1 MYLKYCCTSKTNS
14 HLKLYGKITGM
25 SLHLLKLP
33 KFFKATIIR
42 ILMETLKSIDIT
54 EKENRS

>member
-14 HLKLYGKITGM
+14 HLKFYGKITGM
-25 SLHLLKLP
+25 SLHLLKFP
-33 KFFKATIIR
+33 KFFKATIR
-42 ILMETLKSIDIT
+42 ILMETLKLIDIT

>member
-14 HLKLYGKITGM
+14 YLKFYGKITSM

-33 KFFKATIIR
+33 KFFKATIR
-42 ILMETLKSIDIT
+42 ILMETLKLIDIT
-54 EKENRS
+54 EKKNRS